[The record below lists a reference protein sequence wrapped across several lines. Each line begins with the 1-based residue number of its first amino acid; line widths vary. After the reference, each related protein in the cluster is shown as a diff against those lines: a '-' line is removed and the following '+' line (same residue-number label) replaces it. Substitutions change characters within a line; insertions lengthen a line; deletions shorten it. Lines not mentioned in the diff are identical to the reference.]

1 VSALAPAPPRP
12 FLLRPAGLA
21 LVLLLAVA
29 WHGAGGSLAALLGA
43 DARAALAEFA
53 RGFWP
58 PAHSREL
65 LAGLARPLAETC
77 AIAAAGLG
85 AALLLAAPL
94 TLAAVH
100 PVVWQACG
108 HRPGAGLRALHAG
121 SRLVLSFLRAV
132 PEVIWAL
139 LFVRALGLGPAPGVV
154 ALALAYAGVLGKVY
168 AEILESA
175 PRGAAGA
182 LAAAGAP
189 PLRALLVGIGAGAR
203 PQLVSYTLYRADC
216 ALRASAVLGI
226 VGAGGLGQRIELA
239 LRMLAYDEVATL
251 VLALFALVA
260 GADLASGLLRRRLA
274 RRGSLFPASAAAA
287 LRDAAA
293 LATPLALAAGGAAF
307 LGLSPALL
315 VSADARAGLLDF
327 ARQLFPPDLSAAALR
342 PILPA
347 ALETVAMAFL
357 GTAMAAGLGIVLGLA
372 AARPPALEA
381 GAGRAGRLARA
392 ALAGGA
398 RTLLNAGRTLPEL
411 LWALA
416 LVFAVGLGPFAGAL
430 ALGIH
435 TAGVLGRLYAEALE
449 EAPAAPLAAL
459 RAAGASR
466 TGALLLAALP
476 QASAQL
482 AAYTLYR
489 FEVNVRAAAVLGV
502 VGAGG
507 LGRDLK
513 LALSWFD
520 YGRAATLVLALLAI
534 VFLMDL
540 ASGALRARLVVSA
553 GVPLGADA
561 QRD

>member
-1 VSALAPAPPRP
+1 VSAPLAPAPPRP

-21 LVLLLAVA
+21 LVLLVLVA

-43 DARAALAEFA
+43 DARRALADFA

-58 PAHSREL
+58 PAHSAEL
-65 LAGLARPLAETC
+65 VAGLARPLAETC

-85 AALLLAAPL
+85 AALVLAVPL
-94 TLAAVH
+94 ALAAVH

-121 SRLVLSFLRAV
+121 SRLVLAFLRAV

-175 PRGAAGA
+175 PRDAAGA

-189 PLRALLVGIGAGAR
+189 PLRALVLGIGAAAR

-216 ALRASAVLGI
+216 ALRASAVLGV

-260 GADLASGLLRRRLA
+260 LADVASGLLRRRLA
-274 RRGSLFPASAAAA
+274 RRGSLFPTSAPAA

-293 LATPLALAAGGAAF
+293 AAAPLALAAAGAAF
-307 LGLSPALL
+307 LGVSPAVLA
-315 VSADARAGLLDF
+315 SAGTRAGVADF
-327 ARQLFPPDLSAAALR
+327 ARQLFPPDLSAATLR
-342 PILPA
+342 PLLPA
-347 ALETVAMAFL
+347 AVETVAMALL
-357 GTAMAAGLGIVLGLA
+357 GTAIAAALGLALGLA
-372 AARPPALEA
+372 AARPAALED
-381 GAGRAGRLARA
+381 GAGPGRLARG
-392 ALAGGA
+392 ALAGAA

-435 TAGVLGRLYAEALE
+435 TAGVLGRLYAEAIE

-466 TGALLLAALP
+466 AAALVLGALP
-476 QASAQL
+476 QAGSQL

-520 YGRAATLVLALLAI
+520 YGRASTLVLTLLAI
-534 VFLMDL
+534 VFAMDL
-540 ASGALRARLVVSA
+540 ASGALRARLVVRA
-553 GVPLGADA
+553 GAPLWAA
-561 QRD
+561 AERY

>member
-1 VSALAPAPPRP
+1 
-12 FLLRPAGLA
+12 
-21 LVLLLAVA
+21 
-29 WHGAGGSLAALLGA
+29 
-43 DARAALAEFA
+43 
-53 RGFWP
+53 
-58 PAHSREL
+58 
-65 LAGLARPLAETC
+65 
-77 AIAAAGLG
+77 
-85 AALLLAAPL
+85 
-94 TLAAVH
+94 
-100 PVVWQACG
+100 
-108 HRPGAGLRALHAG
+108 
-121 SRLVLSFLRAV
+121 
-132 PEVIWAL
+132 
-139 LFVRALGLGPAPGVV
+139 
-154 ALALAYAGVLGKVY
+154 VLGKVY
-168 AEILESA
+168 AESLESA

-189 PLRALLVGIGAGAR
+189 PLRALLLGIGAAAR

-216 ALRASAVLGI
+216 ALRASAVLGV

-260 GADLASGLLRRRLA
+260 LADAASGLLRRRLA
-274 RRGSLFPASAAAA
+274 RRGSLFPASLPAL
-287 LRDAAA
+287 LRDGAG
-293 LATPLALAAGGAAF
+293 LAFPLALTAAGAAF
-307 LGLSPALL
+307 LGVSPGLL
-315 VSADARAGLLDF
+315 ASADARAGVAEF

-347 ALETVAMAFL
+347 AAETVAMALL
-357 GTAMAAGLGIVLGLA
+357 GTAMAAAVGILLGLA
-372 AARPPALEA
+372 AARPAALED
-381 GAGRAGRLARA
+381 GAGRGGRAARA
-392 ALAGGA
+392 LLSGGA

-416 LVFAVGLGPFAGAL
+416 LVFTVGLGPFAGAL

-435 TAGVLGRLYAEALE
+435 TAGVLGRLYAEAIE

-466 TGALLLAALP
+466 RAALVLGALPPSLP
-476 QASAQL
+476 QL

-534 VFLMDL
+534 VFAMDL
-540 ASGALRARLVVSA
+540 ASGALRARLVVRA
-553 GVPLGADA
+553 GVPLGAA
-561 QRD
+561 AERD